1 MSGIAYQCY
10 CPEKSYSDDE
20 LYVHLRDKVTKDI
33 GKLIDKELSIEW
45 GKYLAEKKSLP
56 KTNFTQSDKEKV
68 DALEKN
74 FKNYLRC
81 FNYQSVSSY
90 DSIQISRE
98 NYLPI
103 SEGFDMKFDSSA
115 SDNIRAI
122 WSYTLALLKTSNE
135 KNGNHP
141 QIVIFDEP
149 GQHSIV
155 TNDMVSLFNAII
167 EMRGPKQVTLGIT
180 LNDGEI
186 RSAVESISPEK
197 IHIVDVGNHA
207 FQKLS

>member
-1 MSGIAYQCY
+1 M
-10 CPEKSYSDDE
+10 
-20 LYVHLRDKVTKDI
+20 
-33 GKLIDKELSIEW
+33 
-45 GKYLAEKKSLP
+45 P
-56 KTNFTQSDKEKV
+56 KTNFTKSDKEKV
-68 DALEKN
+68 DALEAN
-74 FKNYLRC
+74 FKNYLRR

-90 DSIQISRE
+90 ESIQISRE

-135 KNGNHP
+135 KDGNHP
-141 QIVIFDEP
+141 RIVIFDEP

-155 TNDMVSLFNAII
+155 TKDMISLFNEII
-167 EMRGPKQVTLGIT
+167 DMSGTKQVILGIT

-186 RSAVESISPEK
+186 KGAVENIDPNR